1 MLALE
6 PPETLQCLIVETL
19 NNQEQQWG
27 FKAIQLY
34 FLAISL
40 ANKTPDFYKVKGP
53 GLGNHASKAFTEG
66 LRQLA
71 KDMFG
76 SDFSEK
82 KVCKDTK
89 HAFDF
94 YIPNEGSVIEIAF
107 SLHNSLSEYEK
118 DIFKCLLAKEEGL
131 NITSLLFIAK
141 PGAIGRH
148 EAAGS
153 KRIREL
159 VWKHFRVWVDI
170 MEILPPDAAAKVAEK
185 AQAALASAQRQDKSE
200 ISSQTS

>member
-1 MLALE
+1 M
-6 PPETLQCLIVETL
+6 CGVETL

-27 FKAIQLY
+27 FKAMQLY
-34 FLAISL
+34 LLAISL
-40 ANKTPDFYKVKGP
+40 ANKTPNLYSVKGP
-53 GLGNHASKAFTEG
+53 GLGNHASKEFTEK

-71 KDMFG
+71 KNMFG

-94 YIPNEGSVIEIAF
+94 YIPEEGSVIEIAF

-141 PGAIGRH
+141 PGAIVRH

-170 MEILPPDAAAKVAEK
+170 MEVLPPDAAAKVAVK
-185 AQAALASAQRQDKSE
+185 VQASLASTQRQDKNE